1 MKAIYLDIFSGIS
14 GDMFLGALIDLGASV
29 DKIKQALSSLTI
41 TFDIKVHRQRRLV
54 PGINVEVLSHD
65 KVGRKVSDIIRLIK
79 KSTLDDWIKNTSS
92 EVFRRIGDVEAKMH
106 GNKNVQLHEIGMVDS
121 IVDIVGVVTAIHQLN
136 IDKIYSSPIS
146 LGRGFI
152 DSHHGKLAVPVPATI
167 ELLRG
172 MPVYFTDIQTELV
185 TPTGAGLLSVLVDE
199 FTYPSFIVDKVG
211 YGMGKRSL
219 PQPNILRVIMGSYN
233 TIEQDSIW
241 EIVANIDDINP
252 EFHQYLIHR
261 LLSQGALDATLTPS
275 MMKKERLGIILTVLC
290 RNENIDMIQDILF
303 QETTTLGIRMRQ
315 CDRVILPR
323 ATTTV
328 KTRYGTVRVKIGR
341 WKGEVVTVSPEY
353 EDCKQLAEKNNVP
366 LKHVYYD
373 AQKEAEK
380 FI

>member
-29 DKIKQALSSLTI
+29 DKIKQALSSLKT

-54 PGINVEVLSHD
+54 PGMNVEVLSHD
-65 KVGRKVSDIIRLIK
+65 KVGRKVSDILSLIK
-79 KSTLDDWIKNTSS
+79 KSTLDDWIKTTSS
-92 EVFRRIGDVEAKMH
+92 EVFRRIGDVETKMH
-106 GNKNVQLHEIGMVDS
+106 GSKNVQLHEIGMVDS
-121 IVDIVGVVTAIHQLN
+121 IVDIVGVVTAIHQLG

-219 PQPNILRVIMGSYN
+219 PHPNILRVIMGSYN
-233 TIEQDSIW
+233 TLEKDSIW

-252 EFHQYLIHR
+252 EFHQYLLHR

-275 MMKKERLGIILTVLC
+275 MMKKERLGVILTVLC

-315 CDRVILPR
+315 CDRITLPR

-328 KTRYGTVRVKIGR
+328 KTRYGTVKVKIGR
-341 WKGEVVTVSPEY
+341 WKGKVVTISPEY
-353 EDCKQLAEKNNVP
+353 EDCKHIAEKNNVP
-366 LKHVYYD
+366 IKQVYYD

>member
-14 GDMFLGALIDLGASV
+14 GDMFLGALIDLGASA
-29 DKIKQALSSLTI
+29 DKIKQALSSLKI
-41 TFDIKVHRQRRLV
+41 TFDIKVQRQRRLV
-54 PGINVEVLSHD
+54 PSMNVEVLSHD

-92 EVFRRIGDVEAKMH
+92 EVFRRIGDVETKMH

-121 IVDIVGVVTAIHQLN
+121 IVDIVGVVTAIHQLG

-219 PQPNILRVIMGSYN
+219 PQPNILRVIMGSSN
-233 TIEQDSIW
+233 TIEKDSIW

-252 EFHQYLIHR
+252 EFHQYLLHR

-290 RNENIDMIQDILF
+290 RNENLDMIQDILF

-315 CDRVILPR
+315 CDRVTLPR
-323 ATTTV
+323 STTTV

-341 WKGEVVTVSPEY
+341 WKGEVVTISPEY
-353 EDCKQLAEKNNVP
+353 EDCKQIAEKNNVP
-366 LKHVYYD
+366 IKQVYYD